1 MRIRHGL
8 LIAIIG
14 VASVA
19 PASAKA
25 QVSQDALEILRLYAT
40 PIGALPAISLP
51 MPAGR
56 NRSNLIARV
65 QTGYRKGP
73 SGTSLPATAVGL
85 DLQYRGG
92 SVVGVTAGYQKRD
105 CIIVESCGWH
115 PMVGARAQI
124 NIITGGSTLAK
135 LLRDNSTTST
145 FGAEIGAGYAPHLTD
160 STRACSLD
168 MGLPFSIA
176 KRREQPRLVAYIT
189 PGIVWDT
196 NCGSSGI
203 PRDHSYFTG
212 LGFGFQQ
219 IASRSLDV
227 YFGFQKVYR
236 VHTGYEIGVSVTYVK
251 LP

>member
-1 MRIRHGL
+1 MRLLNGF
-8 LIAIIG
+8 LIASLG
-14 VASVA
+14 CVCLA
-19 PASAKA
+19 PLQARA
-25 QVSQDALEILRLYAT
+25 QSEDDLEILRLYAT

-56 NRSNLIARV
+56 NHSNLIARI
-65 QTGYRKGP
+65 QSGYRKGP
-73 SGTSLPATAVGL
+73 SGRSLPATAAGL

-92 SVVGVTAGYQKRD
+92 SVFGVTAGYQKRD
-105 CIIVESCGWH
+105 CVIVDSCGWH
-115 PMVGARAQI
+115 PMLGARAQI
-124 NIITGGSTLAK
+124 NVITGGSTLAK

-145 FGAEIGAGYAPHLTD
+145 FGAEIGAGYAPHVTD
-160 STRACSLD
+160 STRVCSLD

-203 PRDHSYFTG
+203 QKDHSYFTG

-236 VHTGYEIGVSVTYVK
+236 IHTGYEVGVSVTYVK